1 MNNLACTFFGYPSQP
16 SILRDTLAEASR
28 LIGETG
34 LTKVETWETLKTG
47 GQIII
52 STICEA
58 IDRASLSCFDLTTLN
73 QNVMF
78 EVGYAIGANRPIWL
92 TRDTTDIHSRQIWRQ
107 VQLLT
112 PVGYIG
118 YENAED
124 IRQKFIQDQPQV
136 NTPTIFEKEIEPNL
150 VAGREIDVFY
160 LKSVIDTEPS
170 RRLTQRIRRY
180 ESRGLQLSVDDAT
193 ESNIQPLH
201 WYGQQIYQ
209 ANSVLAHFCGQHRS
223 GALIHN
229 ARAALICGLAF
240 GMKKPLLM
248 LAEQEYAAPLDYGHL
263 LITYRNTRECV
274 DHADRWLS
282 DRKNESKARQA
293 EKTTAL
299 RTQHLATELRSL
311 RLGEHVAENEA
322 TELKDYF
329 VETASYNEALT
340 RQLAVFVGRKGA
352 GKTANLIRAAA
363 ELESDKRNV
372 VCVIKPAG
380 YEMASLVA
388 LLQRFRRIDA
398 KSYLVESM
406 WKFLIYSELGVVT
419 QETIRNREQVTRTP
433 PIGDELALVQY
444 MEDPA
449 NGLNEEFSVRLE
461 QVVTRLADVAP
472 DSFVGSTR
480 MKISE
485 ALHSTVLS
493 TLRKLLGNILTD
505 KERVAILIDNL
516 DKAWNKGAETE
527 VLSDLILGLISS
539 IGRIQAD
546 FKAATQGRW
555 PVRVTAAI
563 FIRSDIFSY
572 VSRAARE
579 PDKIPFS
586 HIEWSDKDLLL
597 RVIEERYVA
606 ARQFTVSPKQLWEEL
621 FCPTVEGQE
630 TRDYICSSVLARP
643 RDIVYL
649 CNAAIVNAVNRG
661 HQRVEERD
669 VIDARKYYSQ
679 FALEAL
685 SVENGVS
692 IPEIEGILYE
702 FVGGSAIRTEEEVQT
717 AMHASGIAE
726 NRQND
731 VLQHLL
737 RVSFLGRE
745 TKPREFQYSEI
756 VNPWRAD
763 LGQRLL
769 GGQIPRYSIHP
780 AFRPYLEVA

>member
-1 MNNLACTFFGYPSQP
+1 MNNLTRTFFGYPSQP
-16 SILRDTLAEASR
+16 GILRDTIAEASR
-28 LIGETG
+28 LIGETH
-34 LTKVETWETLKTG
+34 LTEVETWETLKIG

-52 STICEA
+52 SRICEA
-58 IDRASLSCFDLTTLN
+58 IDRASLSCFDLTKLN

-92 TRDTTDIHSRQIWRQ
+92 TRDTTDIHSSQIWRQ
-107 VQLLT
+107 VRLLT

-124 IRQKFIQDQPQV
+124 IRQKFIQEQPQI

-150 VAGREIDVFY
+150 IAGQEIDVFY

-209 ANSVLAHFCGQHRS
+209 ANSVLAHFCSQHRI

-248 LAEQEYAAPLDYGHL
+248 LAEEEYAAPLDYGHL
-263 LITYRNTRECV
+263 LITYGNTRECV
-274 DHADRWLS
+274 DQADRWLS
-282 DRKNESKARQA
+282 ARKTKRKARQS
-293 EKTTAL
+293 EETTAL
-299 RTQHLATELRSL
+299 KTHHLATELRSL

-322 TELKDYF
+322 AELTDYF
-329 VETASYNEALT
+329 VETASYNEVLT
-340 RQLAVFVGRKGA
+340 RQLALFVGRKGT

-363 ELESDKRNV
+363 ELAEDKRNV

-380 YEMASLVA
+380 YEMDSLVA
-388 LLQRFRRIDA
+388 LLQRFRQFDA

-406 WKFLIYSELGVVT
+406 WKFLIYSELGAVAL
-419 QETIRNREQVTRTP
+419 EAIRAREQVTGVP
-433 PIGDELALVQY
+433 PIGDEWALAQYVQ
-444 MEDPA
+444 DPA

-461 QVVTRLADVAP
+461 HVVTRLADIAP
-472 DSFVGSTR
+472 DSSIGSTR

-485 ALHSTVLS
+485 GLHSTVLS
-493 TLRKLLGNILTD
+493 TLRKLLGNVLTD

-516 DKAWNKGAETE
+516 DKAWKRRAETE
-527 VLSDLILGLISS
+527 VLSELILGLISS
-539 IGRIQAD
+539 IGRIQND
-546 FKAATQGRW
+546 FKAATGGRQ
-555 PVRVTAAI
+555 PIKFTAAI
-563 FIRSDIFSY
+563 FIRSDIFTY

-579 PDKIPFS
+579 PDKIPVS
-586 HIEWSDKDLLL
+586 HINWNDKDLLL

-606 ARQFTVSPKQLWEEL
+606 ARQFAVSPNELWEKL
-621 FCPTVEGQE
+621 FCPTIEGQE
-630 TRDYICSSVLARP
+630 TRDYIWSNVLSRP

-649 CNAAIVNAVNRG
+649 CNAAIINAVNRG
-661 HQRVEERD
+661 HQVVKEQD

-679 FALEAL
+679 FAFEAL
-685 SVENGVS
+685 LVENGIS
-692 IPEIEGILYE
+692 ISEIESVLYE

-717 AMHASGIAE
+717 AVRASGISD
-726 NRQND
+726 NRRME

-745 TKPREFQYSEI
+745 TKPGVFQYSE
-756 VNPWRAD
+756 VVSAWRAV

-769 GGQIPRYSIHP
+769 GGQTPHYSIHP

>member
-1 MNNLACTFFGYPSQP
+1 MS
-16 SILRDTLAEASR
+16 
-28 LIGETG
+28 
-34 LTKVETWETLKTG
+34 K
-47 GQIII
+47 
-52 STICEA
+52 ICEA
-58 IDRASLSCFDLTTLN
+58 IDKASLSCFDLTKLN

-92 TRDTTDIHSRQIWRQ
+92 TRDTTDTHSSQIWRQ
-107 VQLLT
+107 VRLLT

-124 IRQKFIQDQPQV
+124 IRQKFIEDQPHI

-170 RRLTQRIRRY
+170 RRLSQRIRRY

-209 ANSVLAHFCGQHRS
+209 ANGVLAHFCGQHRI
-223 GALIHN
+223 GAPVHN

-248 LAEQEYAAPLDYGHL
+248 LAEEEYAAPLDYGHL
-263 LITYRNTRECV
+263 LIKYGSTKECV
-274 DHADRWLS
+274 DHADSWLS
-282 DRKNESKARQA
+282 GRKTKRRERQA
-293 EKTTAL
+293 EETTAL
-299 RTQHLATELRSL
+299 KAQHLATELRSL
-311 RLGEHVAENEA
+311 RLGEHVAENESA
-322 TELKDYF
+322 ELTDYF
-329 VETASYNEALT
+329 VETASYNEVLT
-340 RQLAVFVGRKGA
+340 RQLAIFVGRKGT
-352 GKTANLIRAAA
+352 GKTANLFRAAE
-363 ELESDKRNV
+363 ELGKDKRNV
-372 VCVIKPAG
+372 VCMIKPAG
-380 YEMASLVA
+380 YEMDSLVE
-388 LLQRFRRIDA
+388 LLQRFREFGT

-406 WKFLIYSELGVVT
+406 WKFLIYSELGVVAL
-419 QETIRNREQVTRTP
+419 EAIRRREQVTSVP
-433 PIGDELALVQY
+433 PIGDEWALVQY

-461 QVVTRLADVAP
+461 HVVTRLADVAP
-472 DSFVGSTR
+472 DSSIGSTR

-493 TLRKLLGNILTD
+493 TLRKLLGNVLTD

-516 DKAWNKGAETE
+516 DKSWKKGADIE
-527 VLSDLILGLISS
+527 VLSELILGLISS
-539 IGRIQAD
+539 IGRIQDD
-546 FKAATQGRW
+546 FKAATRGRQ
-555 PVRVTAAI
+555 PVRFTAAI

-586 HIEWSDKDLLL
+586 HIDWNDNDLLL
-597 RVIEERYVA
+597 RVLEERYVA
-606 ARQFTVSPKQLWEEL
+606 ARQFAVSRKQLWEKL
-621 FCPTVEGQE
+621 FCPTIKGQE
-630 TRDYICSSVLARP
+630 TRDYICSNVLSRP

-649 CNAAIVNAVNRG
+649 CNAAIVNAVNRA
-661 HQRVEERD
+661 HQVVEEQD

-685 SVENGVS
+685 LVENGVS
-692 IPEIEGILYE
+692 IPEIESVLYE
-702 FVGGSAIRTEEEVQT
+702 FVGGSAIRTEEEVET
-717 AMHASGIAE
+717 AVRNSGISKSQGNE
-726 NRQND
+726 
-731 VLQHLL
+731 VLKHLL

-745 TKPREFQYSEI
+745 TKPGVFQYSE
-756 VNPWRAD
+756 VASSWRAD
-763 LGQRLL
+763 VGKRLL
-769 GGQIPRYSIHP
+769 GGQKPNYAIHP